1 MNALPNLHRAIA
13 CRLRP
18 ALLGLVLLCPVLGFA
33 APDEYPVR
41 VVGAAPLDTLMLRA
55 AREIARQPGF
65 SQRYPPSHYLLAG
78 SVYYWASGDN
88 CMAVAGF
95 EVIDLTGSGRTQSG
109 NFSDADI
116 SGAGCPNA
124 FVAQVVPRAA
134 QRALQIFMSP

>member
-1 MNALPNLHRAIA
+1 MNALPNLHHIIA
-13 CRLRP
+13 RRLRP
-18 ALLGLVLLCPVLGFA
+18 ALLGLLLCPVLGFA

-41 VVGAAPLDTLMLRA
+41 VMGAGPLEDMMLRA
-55 AREIARQPGF
+55 AREMARQPDF
-65 SQRYPPSHYLLAG
+65 QRRYPASRYLLAG
-78 SVYYWASGDN
+78 SAYYWASGTN

-95 EVIDLTGSGRTQSG
+95 MVIDLADGSRTKSG

-134 QRALQIFMSP
+134 QQALQIFMSP